1 MSLRD
6 ELSPAS
12 PKPMAPFLPI
22 GVVLSL
28 LIFVATYFTYLS
40 RHQSHASGSYL
51 PLAVGVGAFFALMSW
66 FNYLAFP
73 SPSVPVRL
81 AKAGGIALVEST
93 VFLFLFLFLV
103 LNTIGS

>member
-1 MSLRD
+1 MNHRD
-6 ELSPAS
+6 ELSPAL
-12 PKPMAPFLPI
+12 PKSMAPFIPI

-28 LIFVATYFTYLS
+28 LIFVATYFTYFS
-40 RHQSHASGSYL
+40 RHQSHAPGSYL

-66 FNYLAFP
+66 FNYMAFP

-81 AKAGGIALVEST
+81 AKAGGIALAEST
-93 VFLFLFLFLV
+93 VFLFLLLFLV